1 MSVPSALRGG
11 EQQMDT
17 LTDERAGHDGYK
29 RTPEALAGLHFVAF
43 AMSMLAEL
51 IVPSTGW
58 CKSA

>member
-1 MSVPSALRGG
+1 
-11 EQQMDT
+11 MDT